1 MERADHSSAASGTFR
16 FWPPGSR
23 TVCHVSLTGLR
34 QCPDPLNSPP
44 QAASWRG
51 VNAEVCLAPSG
62 CLHRRFTSVRL
73 GALLQTTARIPVG
86 ITALW
91 ISPFCLGDIRRCS
104 MMGGRASA
112 ENHAL
117 TSPVIHPSGPC
128 FPTNSA
134 IPGLPSYTRP
144 HSALRR
150 QRLSA
155 LQNAG
160 HIWPNM
166 ARVAIKILEESPIN
180 DGSWGSCSHPPT
192 SPDRKL
198 ISLRGCGCKSILR
211 REGVVPSLQAATV
224 MGLSTSSVFP
234 SRWYAAVH
242 GGMGMQSFFSLDL
255 AWPGPSQ
262 TLARI
267 GLGQTAPARLDC
279 HPRLVL
285 RGCL

>member
-1 MERADHSSAASGTFR
+1 MVAGDTARRQDVQSSGRCRRLHRASPSTHTASHAAATSVSRIKVLERRPAPMERADHSSAASGTFR

-34 QCPDPLNSPP
+34 QCPDPLNSPA

-117 TSPVIHPSGPC
+117 TSPVIHPQAPVSPLTPRFPASRLTRGPIRHC
-128 FPTNSA
+128 DINVFLPCRMPDTYGPT
-134 IPGLPSYTRP
+134 
-144 HSALRR
+144 
-150 QRLSA
+150 
-155 LQNAG
+155 
-160 HIWPNM
+160 WP
-166 ARVAIKILEESPIN
+166 AWQLK
-180 DGSWGSCSHPPT
+180 SWKSHRSMT
-192 SPDRKL
+192 
-198 ISLRGCGCKSILR
+198 
-211 REGVVPSLQAATV
+211 
-224 MGLSTSSVFP
+224 
-234 SRWYAAVH
+234 
-242 GGMGMQSFFSLDL
+242 
-255 AWPGPSQ
+255 
-262 TLARI
+262 
-267 GLGQTAPARLDC
+267 GLGAAAPTLPPAQT
-279 HPRLVL
+279 
-285 RGCL
+285 GS